1 MKIGMITIGQS
12 PRNDVVTEIRD
23 ILGPVEIIER
33 GCLDELT
40 KEQMETLKLK
50 EGEPFLVTLLR
61 NGSSIQVS
69 TEKVT
74 NLLQQRIKELERDV
88 DLIVLLCTGDFANLQ
103 SKKLIIEPGKL
114 IRKLVQ
120 GILTKEQKLGVII
133 PSVEQMEQTK
143 KKWAAENLVV
153 AVASP
158 YENQEKL
165 RDAAKALQAKDVSLS
180 VLDCVGYTR
189 QMKQYV
195 QEITGKP
202 AILSRTIAARI
213 ARELY

>member
-23 ILGPVEIIER
+23 ILGPVEIVER

-40 KEQMETLKLK
+40 KQQIESLKPR

-61 NGSSIQVS
+61 DGSSIQVS
-69 TEKVT
+69 KEKVT

-103 SKKLIIEPGKL
+103 SKKLIIELGKL
-114 IRKLVQ
+114 IRKLIQ
-120 GILTKEQKLGVII
+120 GMLTKEEKLGVII

-143 KKWAAENLVV
+143 KKCAAENLVV

-158 YENQEKL
+158 YENQERL
-165 RDAAKALQAKDVSLS
+165 RDAAKALQAKDVRLT

>member
-23 ILGPVEIIER
+23 ILGPVEIVER

-40 KEQMETLKLK
+40 KQQIESLKPR

-61 NGSSIQVS
+61 DGSSIQVS
-69 TEKVT
+69 KEKVT

-114 IRKLVQ
+114 IRKLIQ
-120 GILTKEQKLGVII
+120 GMLTKEEKLGVII

-158 YENQEKL
+158 YENQERL
-165 RDAAKALQAKDVSLS
+165 RDAAKALQAKDVRLT

>member
-1 MKIGMITIGQS
+1 MRIGMVTIGQS
-12 PRNDVVTEIRD
+12 PRNDVVKEIRD

-40 KEQMETLKLK
+40 KEQTESLKPK

-61 NGSSIQVS
+61 DGSSIQVS
-69 TEKVT
+69 RDKAA

-88 DLIVLLCTGDFANLQ
+88 NLIVLLCTGDFANLQ

-114 IRKLVQ
+114 IRTLVREL
-120 GILTKEQKLGVII
+120 LTEEKKLGIII
-133 PSVEQMEQTK
+133 PSAKQIKQTK
-143 KKWAAENLVV
+143 KKWGDVNLVV

-165 RDAAKALQAKDVSLS
+165 QEAARKLQAENVDST

>member
-23 ILGPVEIIER
+23 ILGPVEIVER

-40 KEQMETLKLK
+40 KQQIDSLKPR

-61 NGSSIQVS
+61 DGSSIQVS
-69 TEKVT
+69 KEKVT

-103 SKKLIIEPGKL
+103 SKKLIIELGKL
-114 IRKLVQ
+114 IRKLIQ
-120 GILTKEQKLGVII
+120 GMLTKEEKLGVII

-143 KKWAAENLVV
+143 KKCAAENLVV

-158 YENQEKL
+158 YENQERL
-165 RDAAKALQAKDVSLS
+165 RDAAKALQAKDVRLT
-180 VLDCVGYTR
+180 VLDCVGYTK
-189 QMKQYV
+189 QMKLYV